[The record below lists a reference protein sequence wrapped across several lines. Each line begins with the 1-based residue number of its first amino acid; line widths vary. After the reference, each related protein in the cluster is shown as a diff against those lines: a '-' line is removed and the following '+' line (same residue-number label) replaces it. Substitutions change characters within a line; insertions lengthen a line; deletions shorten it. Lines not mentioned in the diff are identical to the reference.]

1 MPHWFKMDYEYVIV
15 LVYYIGSFRLS
26 VDKKEKKILLW
37 KKETY
42 AQLRSWYS
50 YSAAVYKLS

>member
-1 MPHWFKMDYEYVIV
+1 MDYEYVIV